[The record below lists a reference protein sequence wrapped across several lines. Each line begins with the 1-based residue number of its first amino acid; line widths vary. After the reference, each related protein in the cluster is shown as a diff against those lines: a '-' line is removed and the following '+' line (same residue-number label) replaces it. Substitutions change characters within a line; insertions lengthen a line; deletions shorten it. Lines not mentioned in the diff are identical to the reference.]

1 MMRIGIVGCGNI
13 AHTLCSTMVRLKD
26 HMEVVAVAA
35 RDEERAKAFAA
46 EFGVPRAYG
55 SYAELYRDEE
65 VDLVYVAVPHS
76 HHKAVM
82 LDALSNG
89 KNVLCEKAFTVNAA
103 EAREVFDLAREK
115 GLFVAE
121 AIWTRYMPS
130 RTMIDSI
137 IASGRIGRVTTIS
150 ANLGYKISHK
160 PRIAEPSLA
169 GGALLDIGVYPL
181 NFALMARDGVPIESM
196 CGQCVKS
203 GKGVDLRDMIQ
214 ISFTDGSQAVI
225 FADAETVSDRKGMIY
240 GTEGRIDVYNVNNPE
255 KIEIWSGDRNPVLLE
270 TIEIQEEINGYE
282 YELLSVADCLEKGL
296 KEDPHMSWNE
306 TLRVLS
312 YCDALRE
319 LWGIKLAGE
328 MEEPATTVQG

>member
-55 SYAELYRDEE
+55 SYGELYRDEE

-82 LDALSNG
+82 LDALSSG

-181 NFALMARDGVPIESM
+181 NFALMAREGVSVREMRGSCIET
-196 CGQCVKS
+196 G
-203 GKGVDLRDMIQ
+203 GVDARDMIE
-214 ISFTDGSQAVI
+214 ISFADGSQAVI
-225 FADAETVSDRKGMIY
+225 FADAEVVSDRMGKIY
-240 GTEGRIDVYNVNNPE
+240 GTDGYIEVVNVNNPE
-255 KIEIWSGDRNPVLLE
+255 RISVYSSDRNPVLLE
-270 TIEIQEEINGYE
+270 SHEVTHEINGYE
-282 YELLSVADCLEKGL
+282 YELISAAECIEKGL
-296 KEDPHMSWNE
+296 TEDPNMPHSE
-306 TLRVLS
+306 TLRVLR
-312 YCDALRE
+312 YTDALRE
-319 LWGIKLAGE
+319 LWGIRLADE
-328 MEEPATTVQG
+328 VNYSI

>member
-55 SYAELYRDEE
+55 SYGELYRDEE

-82 LDALSNG
+82 LDALSSG

-150 ANLGYKISHK
+150 ANFNRYLIVSTTYTS
-160 PRIAEPSLA
+160 
-169 GGALLDIGVYPL
+169 
-181 NFALMARDGVPIESM
+181 NF
-196 CGQCVKS
+196 
-203 GKGVDLRDMIQ
+203 
-214 ISFTDGSQAVI
+214 
-225 FADAETVSDRKGMIY
+225 
-240 GTEGRIDVYNVNNPE
+240 
-255 KIEIWSGDRNPVLLE
+255 
-270 TIEIQEEINGYE
+270 
-282 YELLSVADCLEKGL
+282 
-296 KEDPHMSWNE
+296 
-306 TLRVLS
+306 
-312 YCDALRE
+312 
-319 LWGIKLAGE
+319 
-328 MEEPATTVQG
+328 

>member
-55 SYAELYRDEE
+55 SYGELYRDED

-82 LDALSNG
+82 LDALSSG

-160 PRIAEPSLA
+160 LRIAEPSLA

-181 NFALMARDGVPIESM
+181 NFALMAREGVSVSEMRGSCIET
-196 CGQCVKS
+196 G
-203 GKGVDLRDMIQ
+203 GVDARDMIE
-214 ISFTDGSQAVI
+214 ISFADGSQAVI
-225 FADAETVSDRKGMIY
+225 FADAEVVSDRMGKIY
-240 GTEGRIDVYNVNNPE
+240 GTEGYIEVVNVNNPE
-255 KIEIWSGDRNPVLLE
+255 RISVYSSDRNPVLLE
-270 TIEIQEEINGYE
+270 SHEVTHEINGYE
-282 YELLSVADCLEKGL
+282 YELISAAECIDKGL
-296 KEDPHMSWNE
+296 TEDPNMPHSE
-306 TLRVLS
+306 TLRVLR
-312 YCDALRE
+312 YTDALRE
-319 LWGIKLAGE
+319 LWGIRLADE
-328 MEEPATTVQG
+328 LK